1 MVWQEQHSSKQMSTP
16 DTPSI
21 KELMDDMKRGRLAI
35 PDFQRSFVWDPA
47 DTQKLLVSI
56 IARYP
61 AGTLLFWEQKD
72 PQIKYR
78 SFEGFNGNL
87 KGSATLVLDGQQ
99 RLTSIFQAL
108 AGVGQQRFY
117 VDLNLLGTLDSEAP
131 GLLDASRLDDVI
143 VYRDLTA
150 RSTRRRPPTNA
161 IEEIRQSLFPLSLID
176 SELIEEWLDVME
188 DALEGEDWK
197 ERRNKVRQLVRRY
210 LRPIGN
216 YRFPVVELPETTP
229 LDAVCRIFETINR
242 TGVKLS
248 VFELLAARFWPAGVD
263 LRQAWDEARRKHPIL
278 PSFEIDAYYLLQA
291 VSLRATWEK
300 SNGARASAQR
310 SDVLELTPEQF
321 AKYWDEVA
329 QGASRALKFLRD
341 ECGVLAPKWLP
352 YSMLLVPL
360 AAVWHEVES
369 KRSAEKGSALQ
380 KIRRFFWCSV
390 FSRNYDQ
397 GGNSQA
403 GKDYTDL
410 SSWLNEGDKIPE
422 AVDGFSFAGEVLD
435 TARTNLQALY
445 KGVIAIT
452 LSSGARDFH
461 SGSNLTPEKILEE
474 SIDAHHI
481 FPKKYLEENG
491 DPGNSELILNRAL
504 IDKRTNQSI
513 GKRSPSEYLAT
524 MEEALGEEEVIG
536 ILQSHLLPAERNS
549 PLRHDNYG
557 AFLLSRK
564 ALVVKAIASVT
575 SE

>member
-1 MVWQEQHSSKQMSTP
+1 MVWQEQHPTKQMSTP

-61 AGTLLFWEQKD
+61 AGTLLFWEQKT
-72 PQIKYR
+72 PQIR
-78 SFEGFNGNL
+78 RRPFEGFEVDL
-87 KGSATLVLDGQQ
+87 KESATLVLDGQQ

-108 AGVGQQRFY
+108 TGTGQQRFF
-117 VDLNLLGTLDSEAP
+117 VDLKLLALLDSDTP

-143 VYRDLTA
+143 VYRDLNA
-150 RSTRRRPPTNA
+150 KSLRRRPPTNPA
-161 IEEIRQSLFPLSLID
+161 EEIKQSLFPLSLID

-188 DALEGEDWK
+188 EAIDGEEWRA
-197 ERRNKVRQLVRRY
+197 RRNEVRRLVRIY

-216 YRFPVVELPETTP
+216 YRFPVVELPEATP

-263 LRQAWDEARRKHPIL
+263 LRRDWEKVQQKHPIL
-278 PSFEIDAYYLLQA
+278 SSFEVDAYYLLQA
-291 VSLRATWEK
+291 VSLRATAEK
-300 SNGARASAQR
+300 SSGARASAQR
-310 SDVLELTPEQF
+310 SDVLDLTPTEF
-321 AKYWDEVA
+321 EKYWDQVA
-329 QGASRALKFLRD
+329 QGAARALTFLRD

-352 YSMLLVPL
+352 YSMILVPL

-369 KRSAEKGSALQ
+369 KRSIESGSALK

-403 GKDYTDL
+403 GKDFTDL
-410 SSWLNEGDKIPE
+410 TSWINDGNRIPE
-422 AVDGFSFAGEVLD
+422 AVDGFSFAGEILD

-445 KGVIAIT
+445 KGVMALT
-452 LSSGARDFH
+452 LSEGARDFH
-461 SGSNLTPEKILEE
+461 SGSNLTPGKILEE
-474 SIDAHHI
+474 SVDAHHV
-481 FPKKYLEENG
+481 FPKKHLEEKG
-491 DPGNSELILNRAL
+491 DPGNPELILNRAL

-513 GKRSPSEYLAT
+513 GKRAPSEYLAT
-524 MEEALGEEEVIG
+524 MEEALGEEEVAG
-536 ILQSHLLPAERNS
+536 IVQSHLLPAGQNS
-549 PLRHDNYG
+549 PLRQDNYR

-564 ALVVKAIASVT
+564 ELVVKAIKSAT
-575 SE
+575 GE